1 MIKSKASIAGSKDI
15 IYKLGKINITLE
27 FPKDFPF
34 KTSKSFFSKKYHL
47 NVGIRILYL
56 DNK

>member
-15 IYKLGKINITLE
+15 VYKLGKINITLE

-34 KTSKSFFSKKYHL
+34 KTSKSFFSNNISSKCWYKD
-47 NVGIRILYL
+47 IIFR
-56 DNK
+56 